1 MVSIQTIANFGW
13 ELLSCTAIDAIK
25 VCEHTAERHPIPL
38 LSLLTTADL
47 LKLWSGN
54 SFSPFEHRSS
64 TLIESCTSANQRRG
78 LQVKGLLYCQA

>member
-47 LKLWSGN
+47 LKLWSATV
-54 SFSPFEHRSS
+54 SALS
-64 TLIESCTSANQRRG
+64 TQIVYTDRELHLGKSA
-78 LQVKGLLYCQA
+78 